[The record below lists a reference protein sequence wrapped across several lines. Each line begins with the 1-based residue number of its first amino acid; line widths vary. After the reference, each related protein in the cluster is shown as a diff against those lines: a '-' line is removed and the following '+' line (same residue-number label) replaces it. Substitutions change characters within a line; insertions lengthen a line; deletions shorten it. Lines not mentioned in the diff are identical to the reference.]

1 MSIDG
6 IHHVT
11 SVSGAP
17 ADTVRFYREVL
28 GLRLLK
34 KTVNFDDSGTYHLYF
49 GDEVGSPG
57 TSLTFF
63 PYGEGRRGQAGRGQ
77 VTTTAFRVPTGA
89 LDYWADRLADHGVD
103 AERGERFGE
112 RRLRFT
118 ADDGLAYELVADDAD
133 DDLTS
138 WTERVPADAA
148 IRGFHGV
155 TLTLGDAAATADVL
169 ETMGGERDGASGGA
183 VRYRFREAGP
193 GQVVDVVED
202 PDAPRGRG
210 GPGTVHHVAFR
221 VADDDAQAEWQE
233 RLRDAG
239 QRVTEVK
246 DRRYFRSVYFREPGG
261 VLFEVA
267 TDGPGFTRD
276 QDVAELG
283 EGLSLPP
290 WLEDDR
296 ERIEAALPDLE
307 AAEGTEATR

>member
-34 KTVNFDDSGTYHLYF
+34 KTVNFDDPGTYHLYF
-49 GDEVGSPG
+49 GDEAGSPG

-77 VTTTAFRVPTGA
+77 VTTTAFRVRPGA
-89 LDYWADRLADHGVD
+89 LDYWTDRLAEHGID
-103 AERGERFGE
+103 AERAERLGEE
-112 RRLRFT
+112 RLRFT
-118 ADDGLAYELVADDAD
+118 ADDGLAYELVVDDSG
-133 DDLTS
+133 DDLS
-138 WTERVPADAA
+138 PWAEDVPAEHA

-155 TLTLGDAAATADVL
+155 TLTLGEAGPTAEVL
-169 ETMGGERDGASGGA
+169 ETMGAEREAEADGV
-183 VRYRFREAGP
+183 VRYRLRDGGP
-193 GQVVDVVED
+193 GQVVDLDVD
-202 PDAPRGRG
+202 PDAPPGRG

-261 VLFEVA
+261 VLFEIA

-296 ERIEAALPDLE
+296 ERIEAALPDLD
-307 AAEGTEATR
+307 AAEVAR